1 MDMASQVHQALARM
15 EDALEKNENRTA
27 FSLFRK
33 DIIKILCGAGVL
45 KVCSPY
51 YYKSG
56 NIKMDK
62 VAGEL
67 EGAFQYYYSGNGWP
81 PFFAAAWRVLRMRE
95 ADSIFPGGSKKTSGP
110 VC

>member
-67 EGAFQYYYSGNGWP
+67 QRCSENPVLSSWLNRNKMEKY
-81 PFFAAAWRVLRMRE
+81 FA
-95 ADSIFPGGSKKTSGP
+95 G
-110 VC
+110 